1 MRAVV
6 AGLGDVEQAAARP
19 GEVHTGML
27 PAGWNGSMC
36 TRSRTHLRVLELRVL
51 WHVVRHSCCPSPT
64 KAEKMVEL
72 AQLACTKR
80 KYSGLEF
87 S

>member
-1 MRAVV
+1 VTAAV
-6 AGLGDVEQAAARP
+6 AGLGNVEQAAARP

-36 TRSRTHLRVLELRVL
+36 TPSRTHLRPPEMRVR

-64 KAEKMVEL
+64 KADKMVEL
-72 AQLACTKR
+72 AQLTCTKR
-80 KYSGLEF
+80 KYSELEF